1 MTDAHRIHAT
11 MGLKEWGL
19 LLVLALL
26 WGPTFYFTEIAITAL
41 PPLTVVALRVG
52 MAALT
57 LHLLLGLRGRAL
69 PLGGGLWL
77 RFLGMGL
84 LNNAVPFS
92 LIVWGQ
98 QHIDSGLAA
107 ILTATTPIST
117 VVMAHL
123 LTADEK
129 IARGRLA
136 GVVTGV
142 CGVALMVGPA
152 AVVGLGN
159 HLWGQMAVLGATVSY
174 ALAGIFGRRFT
185 RIGVPPIQAATGQLT
200 ASVLL
205 LAPVAALVE
214 RPWLLPVPDWP
225 VWQAIATMALFSTA
239 LAYVVYFRILATA
252 GATNLMLVT
261 LLMPVIAL
269 LLGGFLLGERLEA
282 SHFAGMALIG
292 FGLAAIDGRPFKLLS
307 RGRAGHTPERP
318 PSRLE
323 ARR

>member
-1 MTDAHRIHAT
+1 MADTHRIHTT
-11 MGLKEWGL
+11 MGLMEWGL

-26 WGPTFYFTEIAITAL
+26 WGPTFYLTEIAITAL
-41 PPLTVVALRVG
+41 PPLTVVVLRVG
-52 MAALT
+52 MAALA
-57 LHLLLGLRGRAL
+57 LHLLLRLTGRAL
-69 PLGGGLWL
+69 PIGEGLWL
-77 RFLGMGL
+77 RFFGMGL

-117 VVMAHL
+117 VVIAHW

-129 IARGRLA
+129 ITRGRLA
-136 GVVTGV
+136 GVLAG
-142 CGVALMVGPA
+142 CGGVALMVGPA
-152 AVVGLGN
+152 ALVGLGN
-159 HLWGQMAVLGATVSY
+159 HVWGQLAVLGAAVSY

-185 RIGVPPIQAATGQLT
+185 RMGVTPVVAATGQLT
-200 ASVLL
+200 ASLLL

-214 RPWLLPVPDWP
+214 RPWLLPVPGWP
-225 VWQAIATMALFSTA
+225 VWLAIGTMALFSTA
-239 LAYVVYFRILATA
+239 LAYGVYFRILATA

-269 LLGGFLLGERLEA
+269 LLGGFLLDERLEP

-292 FGLAAIDGRPFKLLS
+292 LGLAAIDGRPLKLLS
-307 RGRAGHTPERP
+307 HGR
-318 PSRLE
+318 
-323 ARR
+323 